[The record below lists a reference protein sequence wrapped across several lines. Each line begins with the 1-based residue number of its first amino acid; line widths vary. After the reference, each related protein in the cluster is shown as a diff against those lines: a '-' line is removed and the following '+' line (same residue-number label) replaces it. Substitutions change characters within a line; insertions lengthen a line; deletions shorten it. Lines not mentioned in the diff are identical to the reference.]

1 MGTQVH
7 YKGYLPAYYS
17 MRDLSEDS
25 NSSNWPL
32 FYEDKTFSNGQYC
45 NGFMS
50 RTTTDA
56 YPGYNKDVL
65 KEKMLEHESIFKNQV
80 VELHRLHR
88 IQRDMMDEIKREEL
102 HRLRASMDPSSSSS
116 HIGSQVPSEDA
127 RKWHITSFPSANSGC
142 PRTFKLGTEVVNS
155 PLRFSK
161 GNSECQLR
169 NGCSSNICEVL
180 EVRPSKVRKML
191 FDLELP
197 ADEYNET
204 DSSEQLQVNG
214 GSFNPSY
221 RVNGNYTVA
230 QESSAKLFHGDDA
243 VAKSNCGN
251 NASTSSTWF
260 RSSNLLTDLNEP
272 AQLEEA
278 NPAPVDFLG
287 YGNNHRESRGLNVSA
302 KSNPAFVTSPRETT
316 WNSHHASPNGSLNSL
331 YIANKGKERDWFSSS
346 YGTGNIKGSMAPAPQ
361 SLEQDKFPTPFHQ
374 VHVMLNKAYQP
385 PGIHL
390 FHHTRNDPWK
400 QRAVHS
406 LETFH
411 INREPN
417 YTHVR
422 SFDGSQMSPH
432 PFANSSVLPN
442 SWSRTV
448 FSRGKPSGDFT
459 QRPSSVHTSPSLLS
473 ASVNKSGQASQ
484 SHGFFGEKWQISDR
498 SKLNPG
504 LASDLPI
511 LGRFDQGS
519 SSATKV
525 SPVCF
530 PSVAFDSLDRAKVE
544 PLTSERL
551 STNGFQKIL
560 NSPNYRN
567 STSEKGFDLNLLSE
581 SSLDEETPEFDMRL
595 VDGKRELQD
604 PLSVL
609 PWLKAKQCRRNE
621 DTDTMRGVNSTASG
635 FPQAYASPPSC
646 QTNTLKNASSL
657 EDCNASATKE
667 FGETRSIQKILG
679 VPILENSLASKTES
693 SSLVSTCVT
702 LQFSPEGENFGHE
715 RRKMLIDINMPCD
728 LSMTEPEK
736 PDAIEPLVP
745 EKVMETKVNNIRS
758 CFDLNSCITEDED
771 PFSVESNNVG
781 VKAVLEI
788 DLEAPFVLDAEQTDL
803 QMDMPEE
810 DDKQYEE
817 CSQLVEDNP
826 EQKRDEIDRIAAEAI
841 VAISLSSQC
850 ILMEEA
856 CCDPS
861 DDPLESLRWFV
872 DVVSSF
878 ADEPENGPERGTI
891 SEDVAI
897 VAHSTAKEL
906 DYFEAMTLQLTETK
920 KEDYMPKP
928 FVPEFQTVEDAGAT
942 SLTNRPRRGPAR
954 RGRQRRDFQRDIL
967 PGLVSL
973 SRHEVTEDL
982 QTFGGLMRA
991 TGHTWSSG
999 LTRRTG
1005 SRNGRSRR
1013 TVIESIAP
1021 VTVLTT
1027 ISPPLLHQLNN
1038 MEGSLEDKSLTGWG
1052 KTTRRPRRQ
1061 RCPAGNPPAPLT

>member
-7 YKGYLPAYYS
+7 YKGYLPGYYS
-17 MRDLSEDS
+17 MRDISEDS

-32 FYEDKTFSNGQYC
+32 FHGDKTFTNGQYC

-50 RTTTDA
+50 RTKTDA

-102 HRLRASMDPSSSSS
+102 HRLQSSMDPSSSSS
-116 HIGSQVPSEDA
+116 HLGSQVPSEDA

-142 PRTFKLGTEVVNS
+142 ARTSKSGTEVVNS
-155 PLRFSK
+155 PLSFSK
-161 GNSECQLR
+161 GNGQCQLQ
-169 NGCSSNICEVL
+169 NGCSSNLCEVL
-180 EVRPSKVRKML
+180 EVRPSKVRKKL

-197 ADEYNET
+197 ADEYIDT
-204 DSSEQLQVNG
+204 DSSEQLQANG

-221 RVNGNYTVA
+221 HVNGNNTVA
-230 QESSAKLFHGDDA
+230 QESSAKLFHGDGA

-251 NASTSSTWF
+251 NGSTSDTCF
-260 RSSNLLTDLNEP
+260 RSSSLLADLNEP

-278 NPAPVDFLG
+278 NPAPVNFLC
-287 YGNNHRESRGLNVSA
+287 YGNNHRENRGLNVSA
-302 KSNPAFVTSPRETT
+302 KSNPAFVASPRETT

-331 YIANKGKERDWFSSS
+331 YVDSKGKERDWFSSS

-361 SLEQDKFPTPFHQ
+361 SLEQDKLPTPSHPVQ
-374 VHVMLNKAYQP
+374 VMLNKAYQP
-385 PGIHL
+385 PRIHP
-390 FHHTRNDPWK
+390 FHHTRDDLWK

-417 YTHVR
+417 YTHVEP
-422 SFDGSQMSPH
+422 FGGSQMTSPH
-432 PFANSSVLPN
+432 PFANSSELAN

-448 FSRGKPSGDFT
+448 CSWGKPSGDFT
-459 QRPSSVHTSPSLLS
+459 QRPSSVHTNPSLLS
-473 ASVNKSGQASQ
+473 SSVSKSGQASQ
-484 SHGFFGEKWQISDR
+484 SHDFFRDKWHISDSSR
-498 SKLNPG
+498 SNPG
-504 LASDLPI
+504 MASDRPI
-511 LGRFDQGS
+511 LNRFDHGS
-519 SSATKV
+519 SSASKV
-525 SPVCF
+525 LPVCF
-530 PSVAFDSLDRAKVE
+530 PAVAFDSLDHAKVE
-544 PLTSERL
+544 ALTSERL

-560 NSPNYRN
+560 NSTNNMN

-581 SSLDEETPEFDMRL
+581 SSPDEGPPKCDIEL

-604 PLSVL
+604 PLSVF
-609 PWLKAKQCRRNE
+609 PWLKAKQSGRNE

-635 FPQAYASPPSC
+635 FAQARASQPSC
-646 QTNTLKNASSL
+646 QTNTLKNASSPV
-657 EDCNASATKE
+657 DCNTRTAKE
-667 FGETRSIQKILG
+667 VGETRSVQKILG
-679 VPILENSLASKTES
+679 VPILENALVSKTES
-693 SSLVSTCVT
+693 SSLVSTSVT
-702 LQFSPEGENFGHE
+702 LQSSPEGEKFRHE

-736 PDAIEPLVP
+736 LDAIEPLVP
-745 EKVMETKVNNIRS
+745 EKVMETKVNNIKN

-771 PFSVESNNVG
+771 PFSVESNNVS

-788 DLEAPFVLDAEQTDL
+788 DLEAPFVLDAEQTN
-803 QMDMPEE
+803 MPEE
-810 DDKQYEE
+810 GEKQHEE
-817 CSQLVEDNP
+817 SLQLVEDKP
-826 EQKRDEIDRIAAEAI
+826 EQRQDEVDRIAAEAI
-841 VAISLSSQC
+841 VAISSSNQC
-850 ILMEEA
+850 IHTEET

-861 DDPLESLRWFV
+861 DNPLESLLWFV
-872 DVVSSF
+872 DVVSFF
-878 ADEPENGPERGTI
+878 AGEPENGTERGGI
-891 SEDVAI
+891 GKDGAI
-897 VAHSTAKEL
+897 VAHPSKEL

-920 KEDYMPKP
+920 EEDYMPKP

-967 PGLVSL
+967 PGMVSL

-1005 SRNGRSRR
+1005 GRNGRSRR
-1013 TVIESIAP
+1013 TVIESVAP
-1021 VTVLTT
+1021 ATVLTPIT
-1027 ISPPLLHQLNN
+1027 PPLVHQLTNI
-1038 MEGSLEDKSLTGWG
+1038 EASLEDKSLTGWG

-1061 RCPAGNPPAPLT
+1061 RCPAGNSTAPLT